1 MKITHT
7 RARSTQRSNL
17 IPKLCADCDQV
28 VFSVISI
35 RFFLSVVVSLHTL
48 FSTAF
53 CLLTRQMWMCI
64 VALRYNVKLD
74 CQMIRSFLHQ
84 RKGEEKTKQ
93 SKTNQIY
100 MKNKRTILVG
110 WTDRWS
116 DWQGVP
122 TNTPGVIMQK
132 SRQWWLLLFVQQ
144 QQKMSQE
151 KTHKKLWSIFSV
163 TQSKYKQFG
172 FEKLT
177 RRRRRRK
184 STMTWFWH
192 AKISSQSDWD
202 HVHLD
207 QHSIGIYGW
216 RFNIVSYTKCEQSI

>member
-1 MKITHT
+1 MHSLSIFMYDAVEIFSRLSICFIVFFSSFVSYSKSTIKTMPMVQRRLKTKQQRHVKTNFSNEDNTHT

-28 VFSVISI
+28 DFSVISI

-151 KTHKKLWSIFSV
+151 KTHKKTVIDF
-163 TQSKYKQFG
+163 
-172 FEKLT
+172 
-177 RRRRRRK
+177 
-184 STMTWFWH
+184 
-192 AKISSQSDWD
+192 
-202 HVHLD
+202 
-207 QHSIGIYGW
+207 
-216 RFNIVSYTKCEQSI
+216 